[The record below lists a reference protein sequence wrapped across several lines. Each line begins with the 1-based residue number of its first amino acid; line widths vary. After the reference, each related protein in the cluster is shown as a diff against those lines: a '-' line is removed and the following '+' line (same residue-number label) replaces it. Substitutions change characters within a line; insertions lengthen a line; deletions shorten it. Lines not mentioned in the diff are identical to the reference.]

1 MLNTNDSFYSEI
13 ILDSLKNNPSLQA
26 GSFLPEPK
34 ASTTELVDDKAISVR
49 DEASADEAAAK
60 SDKYAYHIYLGVK
73 LIFLF

>member
-13 ILDSLKNNPSLQA
+13 ILDSLKNNPFLQA
-26 GSFLPEPK
+26 GSFSPEPK

-60 SDKYAYHIYLGVK
+60 SDKYA
-73 LIFLF
+73 